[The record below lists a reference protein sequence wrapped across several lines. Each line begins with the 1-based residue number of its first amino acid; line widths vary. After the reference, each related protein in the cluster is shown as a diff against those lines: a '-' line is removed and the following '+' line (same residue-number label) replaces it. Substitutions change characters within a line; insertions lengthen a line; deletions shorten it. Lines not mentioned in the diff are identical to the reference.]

1 MRDESGGQ
9 QSIAVLD
16 RRVELLRFNST
27 KSDYYPVGDCT
38 LIATTAVVSVFTA
51 VVAATDATAAKI
63 TSNAATIAT
72 TGSDLG
78 L

>member
-1 MRDESGGQ
+1 MLPLIRCQE
-9 QSIAVLD
+9 IA
-16 RRVELLRFNST
+16 
-27 KSDYYPVGDCT
+27 
-38 LIATTAVVSVFTA
+38 AVVDASVFTA

-72 TGSDLG
+72 AGSDLG

>member
-1 MRDESGGQ
+1 MHQ
-9 QSIAVLD
+9 HIN
-16 RRVELLRFNST
+16 VELPRLNST
-27 KSDYYPVGDCT
+27 KSGYHPVGDCT

-63 TSNAATIAT
+63 TSNTANIAAA
-72 TGSDLG
+72 GSDLG